1 MDSKYLLVGIGAF
14 SGSMIYNGV
23 SNLLLKPN
31 IYESRQDFLNYGML
45 MGLLLSSGY
54 LVLNNSEVL
63 LKNKN

>member
-1 MDSKYLLVGIGAF
+1 
-14 SGSMIYNGV
+14 
-23 SNLLLKPN
+23 PN